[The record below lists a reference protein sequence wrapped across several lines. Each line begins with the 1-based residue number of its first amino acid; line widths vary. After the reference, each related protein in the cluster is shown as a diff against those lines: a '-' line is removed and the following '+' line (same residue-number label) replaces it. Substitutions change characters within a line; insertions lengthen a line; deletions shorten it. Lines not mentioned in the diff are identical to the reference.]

1 MARSYRVAKYG
12 GRTEA
17 QKISAGRGGRG
28 SLKIPAGTPRLRVD
42 LNWEEAQEKTAHQ
55 ARTRSLA
62 AAGYDP
68 KVLANMSPEATAR
81 LHAQMADDPLVAAKE
96 EKAAALTQQEGLALA
111 GLLKLYGEGRREF
124 PQEDMEK
131 PEEPD
136 TANLPPSFWD
146 SSNILEKEGDVD
158 LNDAIGPPPES
169 VSVGRTVAES
179 EARGAYG
186 DPQKDLKL
194 ESLVPTL
201 GGDEAELARVQ
212 DDPASIFFEGEE
224 DPTQPPLTRAR
235 ELIGMFGELDPVN
248 QERLFPEF
256 LAAMTKFTEPL
267 KEVDEWKKSW
277 FAFETSDD
285 GKTQWRITYNKEGT
299 KELAKTKM
307 PPNVEW
313 KGVRI
318 YKDGKP
324 GYMHVNKNNPYE
336 WHEDGKGNRIF
347 MPLPKGA
354 KFKANRVARK
364 NNPKFTAWLMNHPTH
379 NKLLPF
385 GEGEKGYTVG
395 FNDWLVGANIAKRNA
410 AKEFSKTASG
420 LEMLINLA
428 IQNAGGVKE
437 GANEFE
443 QEEQRRKNLPGGLG
457 E

>member
-1 MARSYRVAKYG
+1 
-12 GRTEA
+12 
-17 QKISAGRGGRG
+17 
-28 SLKIPAGTPRLRVD
+28 
-42 LNWEEAQEKTAHQ
+42 
-55 ARTRSLA
+55 
-62 AAGYDP
+62 
-68 KVLANMSPEATAR
+68 MSPEVAAG

-96 EKAAALTQQEGLALA
+96 KKAADLTQEEGSALSK
-111 GLLKLYGEGRREF
+111 LLGMYEEGRREF
-124 PQEDMEK
+124 PQEA
-131 PEEPD
+131 PTEEAPVEEAAPPITD
-136 TANLPPSFWD
+136 ALVMPPS
-146 SSNILEKEGDVD
+146 NIRDQSQTMADFMKGREDHVAGLTREDPFALKIPTQEQIEA
-158 LNDAIGPPPES
+158 DAE
-169 VSVGRTVAES
+169 T
-179 EARGAYG
+179 
-186 DPQKDLKL
+186 
-194 ESLVPTL
+194 
-201 GGDEAELARVQ
+201 ELAGIQ
-212 DDPASIFFEGEE
+212 SDPISPFFEGEE

-235 ELIGMFGELDPVN
+235 ELIGMFSELDPVN

-324 GYMHVNKNNPYE
+324 GYMHVDKNNPFN
-336 WHEDGKGNRIF
+336 WHENKDGRVWMG
-347 MPLPKGA
+347 LPKGA
-354 KFKANRVARK
+354 EFRAPSRATRK
-364 NNPKFTAWLMNHPTH
+364 NNPKFTAWLLNHPIH
-379 NKLLPF
+379 SKLLPF

-395 FNDWLVGANIAKRNA
+395 FNDWLVGADMEKRKA
-410 AKEFSKTASG
+410 AMEFSKTSSG